1 MCPLQLSIILSH
13 LLLLTHILLFKVRQI
28 TFLHS
33 ANLKIK
39 NNIFNNYLELYDP
52 ASVSF
57 PAMEN
62 QDQQSLTS
70 QFPYDAPS
78 PPPDETFAYSAFPN
92 QTNVSYTN
100 DVRT

>member
-1 MCPLQLSIILSH
+1 M
-13 LLLLTHILLFKVRQI
+13 
-28 TFLHS
+28 
-33 ANLKIK
+33 N
-39 NNIFNNYLELYDP
+39 
-52 ASVSF
+52 F
-57 PAMEN
+57 PAVEN

-100 DVRT
+100 DVCIFHLLYYNMYNTFYFIDK